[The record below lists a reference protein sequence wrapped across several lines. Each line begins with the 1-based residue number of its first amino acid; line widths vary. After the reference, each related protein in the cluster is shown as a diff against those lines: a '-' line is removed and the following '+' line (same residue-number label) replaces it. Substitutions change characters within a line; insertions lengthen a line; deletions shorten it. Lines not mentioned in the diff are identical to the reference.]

1 MRFKNNKNQISLQ
14 LQSLAESSQNTIL
27 SRGRKMIFFKVR
39 KVKKEMKQLDL
50 LKEYC
55 DATR

>member
-1 MRFKNNKNQISLQ
+1 MVY
-14 LQSLAESSQNTIL
+14 
-27 SRGRKMIFFKVR
+27 RKRKDEKMFSFKVR
-39 KVKKEMKQLDL
+39 KVKKEMKKLDL